1 MNPLDYTFYTLNAK
15 QYLLEPPQTMAVIQ
29 TQSRPRLSGIVF
41 LAGFLVGQ
49 IIHFY

>member
-15 QYLLEPPQTMAVIQ
+15 QYLPEPSQMMTVIQ

-41 LAGFLVGQ
+41 LVGFLVGQ
-49 IIHFY
+49 LVHLY

>member
-15 QYLLEPPQTMAVIQ
+15 QYLPEQPQTMTVIK

-41 LAGFLVGQ
+41 LVGFLVGQ
-49 IIHFY
+49 LVHLY